1 MGISLV
7 LPKNQKSTRER
18 MKSIKLKHNDLE
30 NSNSGGSGS
39 SSGSGGEGGNI
50 PRNMSD
56 LLSPSDP
63 NSNGDSNGNDKDHEF
78 PSELISKL
86 IERELI
92 EALDT
97 LEMKK

>member
-1 MGISLV
+1 
-7 LPKNQKSTRER
+7 
-18 MKSIKLKHNDLE
+18 
-30 NSNSGGSGS
+30 
-39 SSGSGGEGGNI
+39 
-50 PRNMSD
+50 MSD

-63 NSNGDSNGNDKDHEF
+63 NSNGDSNSNGNDKDHEF